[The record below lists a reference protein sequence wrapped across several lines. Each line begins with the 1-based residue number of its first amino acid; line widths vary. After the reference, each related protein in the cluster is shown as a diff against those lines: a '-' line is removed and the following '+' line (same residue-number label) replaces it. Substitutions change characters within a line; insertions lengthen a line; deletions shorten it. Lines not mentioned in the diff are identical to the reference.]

1 MLKTKFGTTYG
12 NEKEMSDD
20 EMAIMIQLK
29 SSTEDRQADRYDI
42 IYRDVVI
49 LYSSHIWTNRALIF
63 LFYSK
68 IETDIG
74 KKSKFGKVK
83 CRRIFPSVPFSTK

>member
-29 SSTEDRQADRYDI
+29 SSTEDRQTDRYDI

-74 KKSKFGKVK
+74 KTVK
-83 CRRIFPSVPFSTK
+83 LVIRKLE